1 MPHTVNAPAE
11 PRSLA
16 GGDGTGWRRHR
27 GCRRPPCREPQSSA
41 EALTPIDDSTGALQL
56 LTMPESLQQRNGE
69 LTAPAGQLPTDQNQV
84 DPKTK
89 RTSETKQTPEQQS
102 KSNLKTHP

>member
-1 MPHTVNAPAE
+1 MPA
-11 PRSLA
+11 
-16 GGDGTGWRRHR
+16 
-27 GCRRPPCREPQSSA
+27 
-41 EALTPIDDSTGALQL
+41 
-56 LTMPESLQQRNGE
+56 SLQQRNGE